1 MNSNLSTEI
10 PLVFVR
16 STPFKLTHG
25 SNMKPKID
33 SYAHEAP
40 PYCFLPFDMPIP
52 IFVFDENAEKT

>member
-1 MNSNLSTEI
+1 
-10 PLVFVR
+10 
-16 STPFKLTHG
+16 
-25 SNMKPKID
+25 MKPKID